1 MTTLRDILLSEILP
15 SVEKPSRYLGNE
27 LHSVHK
33 DPASVKLRI
42 ALFFPD
48 VYELGLGNLG
58 LHLLY
63 HVLNGLEDVWAE
75 RAYTP
80 APDLEAVLRKRGLPL
95 FLHESK
101 EPLGAADAVG
111 FSLQS
116 ELTWVNVLNA
126 VDLAGFPVRSA
137 ERADDTPLFFAGGPT
152 ATNPEPLSPFL
163 DFFVMGDGEEAVVEI
178 ARALMPQIGRASCR
192 ERV

>member
-33 DPASVKLRI
+33 DPASVRLASRC
-42 ALFFPD
+42 FSPTF
-48 VYELGLGNLG
+48 YELGWQSGAPPPLPP
-58 LHLLY
+58 
-63 HVLNGLEDVWAE
+63 LNGMEDVWAE

-111 FSLQS
+111 FSL
-116 ELTWVNVLNA
+116 
-126 VDLAGFPVRSA
+126 
-137 ERADDTPLFFAGGPT
+137 
-152 ATNPEPLSPFL
+152 SP
-163 DFFVMGDGEEAVVEI
+163 
-178 ARALMPQIGRASCR
+178 S
-192 ERV
+192 